1 MEAPQ
6 RIRKQSPTLTLQQ
19 QNNNKKAKVKA
30 EKRLEVVRLIGD
42 SFMIHQCKECQEC
55 HDDGCD
61 CNGEVT
67 GTGVDEMDEIQIC
80 EPTVGGQN

>member
-6 RIRKQSPTLTLQQ
+6 RIRKESPTLTLQQ
-19 QNNNKKAKVKA
+19 QNNSKKAKVKA
-30 EKRLEVVRLIGD
+30 ENRLEVVRLIGD
-42 SFMIHQCKECQEC
+42 SFMIHQCKEC
-55 HDDGCD
+55 HDNGSD
-61 CNGEVT
+61 CNCEVT